1 MINKDIILPKVPK
14 KDIQAPS
21 NNAKFIEK
29 REEWEKL
36 GFDEWTAI
44 VSFISSQQRLDIT
57 LYVGSSRTTTYSTA
71 SVCYLRVRNQA
82 LILL

>member
-44 VSFISSQQRLDIT
+44 VSFIFSQ
-57 LYVGSSRTTTYSTA
+57 
-71 SVCYLRVRNQA
+71 
-82 LILL
+82 